1 MLLAAAGDEDDGD
14 IGNEASKTFVNCWY
28 EESYMIPHI
37 RNVKRESMKWKK
49 GNKKSIK
56 CLGLSGQDQDSVGKS
71 PGGS

>member
-1 MLLAAAGDEDDGD
+1 MILEMKPPKPLPTVDMR
-14 IGNEASKTFVNCWY
+14 I